1 MKVAEPSLPGRFS
14 FLSISHCK
22 EKPTAKKNLQTYST
36 AARSSS
42 SLEVFELLGGL
53 PFLFLNVG
61 QYTALVR
68 GGPRVPL
75 PPYPCC
81 SPGHTAGT
89 LWLCGLV

>member
-14 FLSISHCK
+14 FLSISHRK
-22 EKPTAKKNLQTYST
+22 EKPTDSPYST

-53 PFLFLNVG
+53 PFLFLNMG